1 MAKKPTKE
9 QFRQLLI
16 SEAAA
21 WEERKLDHEE
31 KRDALPPGSDEQSR
45 EQEEVTQCAARH
57 SYAQWLLAVFE
68 GELPI
73 PE

>member
-9 QFRQLLI
+9 QFRQLLV

-21 WEERKLDHEE
+21 WEQRKREYEH
-31 KRDALPPGSDEQSR
+31 KRDALSFGSFER
-45 EQEEVTQCAARH
+45 EKEQEEVTQCAARH
-57 SYAQWLLAVFE
+57 SYAEWLLAVFD
-68 GELPI
+68 GELSF